1 MSQPTGRPEAAAF
14 APLTMFVQS
23 CALSSIQA
31 PAAFFLTIRP
41 TLGGVGNPATIG
53 GSKTVPLF
61 GGGLAPAY
69 GPVGSLTTLGGKP
82 MFIRAPP
89 PSTVE
94 WLPDSKMAA

>member
-14 APLTMFVQS
+14 APLTMFFQS

-53 GSKTVPLF
+53 GTKTIPQFGPGLVP
-61 GGGLAPAY
+61 
-69 GPVGSLTTLGGKP
+69 VDGSSWELMFMVRQPKIFTT
-82 MFIRAPP
+82 PP
-89 PSTVE
+89 RSTVVRYNVY
-94 WLPDSKMAA
+94 